1 MIEKKRPLSEY
12 NKFDPVKDIFVVKY
26 KKPIAKYATGYMFE
40 LRVGDSSK
48 EMNLKYWGS
57 DNQEE
62 VEKVYDSIQPDS
74 VVLVDGV
81 VKEYRGKLEINT
93 SDVRVLKEGEFEK
106 HIFIKKAERDIDEM
120 FKELQGLICEIKN
133 PQLRKV
139 IDSFFADKQ
148 FVEKFKNH
156 PGAMYKHHNY
166 IGGLLEHTLHV
177 TKICKMM
184 YDLYPKMNKD
194 LLLAGAILHDI
205 GKIKE
210 LDYTNNIFATDEGR
224 LLGHLIQG
232 FDMLSNQIKRLG
244 VEGNIKTKILHMMLA
259 QHGKREYGSPKE
271 PMFPEALCVYL
282 ADEMDSRLYQ
292 MIDFKEKMIT
302 EDNFAYSKSLG
313 SIYLD

>member
-1 MIEKKRPLSEY
+1 MIEKKKPLSEY
-12 NKFDPVKDIFVVKY
+12 KKFDPVNDIFVVKY

-48 EMNLKYWGS
+48 EINLKYWGS

-62 VEKVYDSIQPDS
+62 VEKLYDSIQPDS
-74 VVLVDGV
+74 VILVDGMI
-81 VKEYRGKLEINT
+81 KEYKGKLELNT
-93 SDVRVLKEGEFEK
+93 SNIKVLKRDEYDE
-106 HIFIKKAERDIDEM
+106 HTFIKKADLDIDEM
-120 FKELQGLICEIKN
+120 FKELQSTISNIKN
-133 PQLRKV
+133 IQLKK
-139 IDSFFADKQ
+139 ILDSFFSDEDFAH
-148 FVEKFKNH
+148 KFKTH

-177 TKICKMM
+177 AKICKLMC
-184 YDLYPKMNKD
+184 DLYPKMNKD
-194 LLLAGAILHDI
+194 LVLAGAILHDI

-232 FDMLSNQIKRLG
+232 FEMLSNQIRKLG
-244 VEGNIKTKILHMMLA
+244 IEGNVKTKILHMMLA
-259 QHGKREYGSPKE
+259 QYGKKEYGSPKE

-292 MIDFKEKMIT
+292 MIDFKEKIIT
-302 EDNFAYSKSLG
+302 EDNFGYSKSLG